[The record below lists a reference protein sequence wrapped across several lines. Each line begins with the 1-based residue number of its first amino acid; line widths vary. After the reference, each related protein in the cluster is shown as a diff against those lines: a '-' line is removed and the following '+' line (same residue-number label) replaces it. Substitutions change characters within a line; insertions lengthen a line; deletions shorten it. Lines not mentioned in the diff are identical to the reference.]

1 MDFHIKEA
9 EHQRPGVLRL
19 DVQVVEPY
27 VRYQA
32 VALVLP
38 TGKIQMALK
47 SRYMPPWGE
56 FMSAVR
62 DYLGRT

>member
-19 DVQVVEPY
+19 DVQVIEPY

-38 TGKIQMALK
+38 NGEIQMAVK
-47 SRYMPPWGE
+47 SRYMPPWEE
-56 FMSAVR
+56 FTSAVR
-62 DYLGRT
+62 EYLGLT